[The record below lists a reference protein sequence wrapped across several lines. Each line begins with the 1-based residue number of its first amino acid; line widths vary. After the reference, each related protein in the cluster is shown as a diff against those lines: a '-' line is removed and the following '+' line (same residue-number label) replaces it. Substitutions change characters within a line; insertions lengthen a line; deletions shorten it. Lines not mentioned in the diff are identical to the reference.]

1 MHILRSGTCVINDCA
16 TMYRRGSTIDNCRL
30 LDGDEVAVEELG
42 RGGETYSTAV
52 GEARSADE
60 ACAAVVWAWGGSQMT
75 WMVGYGEGNLNS
87 RASFFL
93 ILCKLVKVG
102 LAQSSTPRG
111 EATRRRANFR
121 DRRWGLAGAE
131 ADRGGQ
137 QSSCGAFSPDS

>member
-1 MHILRSGTCVINDCA
+1 
-16 TMYRRGSTIDNCRL
+16 
-30 LDGDEVAVEELG
+30 
-42 RGGETYSTAV
+42 
-52 GEARSADE
+52 
-60 ACAAVVWAWGGSQMT
+60 MT
-75 WMVGYGEGNLNS
+75 WMVGYGEGDLNS

-111 EATRRRANFR
+111 EATRRRSNFR

-137 QSSCGAFSPDS
+137 QSRAVVAHSAPIHELTCHDGSLLVCGTHAVIISLNAVKNGISAARPIEASPR